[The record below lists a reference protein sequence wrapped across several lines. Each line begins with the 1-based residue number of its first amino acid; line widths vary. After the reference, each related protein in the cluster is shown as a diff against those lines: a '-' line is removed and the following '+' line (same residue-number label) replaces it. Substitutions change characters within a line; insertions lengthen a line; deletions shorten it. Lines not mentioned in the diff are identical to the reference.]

1 MALIRYIEVALG
13 LIDRVVVR
21 FVGSLLLLMTVVL
34 FANSI
39 GRAAFSVTFSGGP
52 ALGRLL
58 MIWMTF
64 MAAYLLV
71 RSGGHVTID
80 IASRMVS
87 RPTRRWLSII
97 IGIVG
102 GVTMGYVSWL
112 GYTFT
117 SLRFNLGQMDPML
130 LIPTGY
136 FYLAIP
142 VASALMTLGFF
153 HNSLKSFL
161 EEPLQGIDNG
171 EFSDV
176 QGE

>member
-87 RPTRRWLSII
+87 RPMHRWLSII
-97 IGIVG
+97 VGVVG

-112 GYTFT
+112 GYVFT
-117 SLRFNLGQMDPML
+117 SLRFSLGQMDPML